1 MRWDLRV
8 LPGAYRVRLYF
19 TETARRAQARRARV
33 FDVRIE
39 GATVLDNLD
48 VFATARGFKAI
59 ARSFSIT
66 SDANLDI
73 DFRRV
78 IGNPS
83 VNAIEVVPVQ
93 RTAPRDTEPSEAGAG
108 PSPHPGDGAPC
119 RGTVISPEDDL
130 AAAVNG
136 TSGRT
141 FCLLPG
147 THDIRTNTVQPG
159 SGTKLIGAPVTI
171 TAPGTITAP
180 TKIRGSSPDGII
192 EFSRP
197 ATGVVIENLDI
208 CCAPGTKLDDDNST
222 KQLGRGINGSSQRAA
237 NFTVRFSRIHGN
249 ANAGIGG
256 IGEGAVIDHVELDHN
271 GSDSYLGCCA
281 GGIKSAN
288 FYSITNSFVH
298 DNVGNGIWVDSG
310 GSFMVSDN
318 VVRNNTKNGVRYEHS
333 TGYARILRNVVQNN
347 STSRSR
353 PGGGIEVNSADDAE
367 IAFNTLGR
375 NFHAGIIFRGSRS
388 PVSGVAYNNVLNGDR
403 LECGMSGVS
412 CYDNALGRSLTSSSR
427 MSS

>member
-1 MRWDLRV
+1 
-8 LPGAYRVRLYF
+8 
-19 TETARRAQARRARV
+19 
-33 FDVRIE
+33 
-39 GATVLDNLD
+39 
-48 VFATARGFKAI
+48 
-59 ARSFSIT
+59 
-66 SDANLDI
+66 
-73 DFRRV
+73 V

-93 RTAPRDTEPSEAGAG
+93 SRTAPRDTEPSDAGAG
-108 PSPHPGDGAPC
+108 PSLRPGDGGPC
-119 RGTVISPEDDL
+119 RGTMISPEDDL

-136 TSGRT
+136 TFGRT

-147 THDIRTNTVQPG
+147 THDIGTNTVEPG

-171 TAPGTITAP
+171 TAPGAIAAR

-208 CCAPGTKLDDDNST
+208 CCATGTKLDDDNST

-237 NFTVRFSRIHGN
+237 HLTVRFSRIHGN

-271 GSDSYLGCCA
+271 GSESYLGCCA
-281 GGIKSAN
+281 GGIKSAD
-288 FYSITNSFVH
+288 FYSITNSYVH

-310 GSFMVSDN
+310 GSFVVTDN
-318 VVRNNTKNGVRYEHS
+318 VVRNNTKNGIRYENS
-333 TGYARILRNVVQNN
+333 TGYARILRNVVRNN
-347 STSRSR
+347 STSRTR

-375 NFHAGIIFRGSRS
+375 NFHAGILFRGSRS

-403 LECGMSGVS
+403 LECGTSNVS
-412 CYDNALGRSLTSSSR
+412 CYDNGPSRSGTSSSR
-427 MSS
+427 MSR